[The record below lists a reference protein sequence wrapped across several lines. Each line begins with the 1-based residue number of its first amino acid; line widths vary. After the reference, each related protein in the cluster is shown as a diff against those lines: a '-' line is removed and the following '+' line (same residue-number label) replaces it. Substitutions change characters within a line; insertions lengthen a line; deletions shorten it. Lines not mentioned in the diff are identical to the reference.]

1 MGKVID
7 FQTAKEKIERE
18 DGEFFET
25 TLEIFIESGIISPDT
40 LGFIDLEDSEENQFI
55 IIPLTQEDEDD
66 Q

>member
-40 LGFIDLEDSEENQFI
+40 LDLEDSEENQFI

>member
-40 LGFIDLEDSEENQFI
+40 LGLEDSEENQFI